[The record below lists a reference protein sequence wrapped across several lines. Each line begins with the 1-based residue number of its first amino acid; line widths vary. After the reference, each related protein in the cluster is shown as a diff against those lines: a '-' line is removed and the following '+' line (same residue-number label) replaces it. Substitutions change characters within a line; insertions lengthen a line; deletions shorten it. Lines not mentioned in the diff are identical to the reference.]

1 MLPVLAG
8 LLATL
13 ASFVPVLS
21 PPGGVGPPP
30 PVEPRNGK
38 PADAPGS
45 AQPAPDSPP
54 ERVAPAKTENPV
66 SPVRTVKTT
75 AYCRGPNGARMASGA
90 EMYVGAVASRDW
102 EIGTTVRLA
111 DSPWGARE
119 FVVEDRPAARGLVD
133 FAMPG
138 DCEGARVWG
147 VRRVEVTSP

>member
-8 LLATL
+8 LIATL

-21 PPGGVGPPP
+21 PPGEAGPPP

-38 PADAPGS
+38 PAESPGS
-45 AQPAPDSPP
+45 APSPVSPP
-54 ERVAPAKTENPV
+54 ERAFPKQTVNPA
-66 SPVRTVKTT
+66 RMVKTT
-75 AYCRGPNGARMASGA
+75 AYCGGPNGVRMASGR

-102 EIGTTVRLA
+102 ALGTVVELM

-119 FVVEDRPAARGLVD
+119 FVVEDRPAALGLID

-138 DCEGARVWG
+138 DCGGARQWG
-147 VRRVEVTSP
+147 VRRVGVTSP